1 MAQEPSSKDLLEAVK
16 QQESGGRR
24 YKADGKTLLEGPQ
37 TKYGTAKGEMQ
48 VLDMTNRDPG
58 FGVRPAKDDSADE
71 RARVGRDYLAA
82 MKKRYGNTETALVAY
97 NWGPGNTD
105 NWLKKGGD
113 FAKLPAE
120 TQNYVT
126 KITGSL
132 GSTKVAQAPAKAAP
146 VKAGI
151 QKTAFNPAQNPM
163 FAQLGPSYQAAFAV
177 SMLADEGEKEG
188 KSEDEPSESE
198 KMLMEA
204 TARPVALA
212 SADLSYQS
220 PFPELNTKKQ
230 QQPIGMAAGGVPYVP
245 TPTVR
250 GSAKRELADVKSQ
263 WDAYNAKAGSY
274 NTDVDAYN
282 AANQQYN
289 TDADTYNT
297 AQRRHDTDLADWT
310 QRYRAYMSNPRARP
324 GLQHWLIS
332 NPKPQFSLTAPTLPT
347 LTAPVQPTQPT
358 VSAEQ
363 YQAMAQAARKD
374 VARRGMAMAVA
385 ANPEQFGISL
395 NKFFAEGG
403 EVDATY
409 GGEVE
414 GMEEDPQMM
423 ADKTTELQGF
433 TTRQPDG
440 TGTLWGPDV
449 PVSRSAKEL
458 KAYTEAMNP
467 AVKTFTGG
475 LGMGTRGYIYA
486 DQPDIINLNTALT
499 PGEREVTM
507 LHELE
512 HSMDARGGDIYG
524 RPNFAKMGGMDNNY
538 RAYTLMGNRWDSV
551 EDTVKNMVD
560 NREKLEKFFGRP
572 LDNSYFRKDSYDN
585 LNKVGKTKAMFSE
598 QLASL
603 SALEQTTGKFLTQDP
618 EMRELFPNTKMMAV
632 YDALTGPR
640 QTRMDARDLPPHT
653 PVPSYTY
660 QQNPA
665 LRFIQKTLTGENE
678 YGTSYRPFPIKR
690 ANGGE
695 VDYFQDPMGAPSAP
709 VTQDTFVKGKEFKA
723 ADALKLAKDFGI
735 ALASNTESLVRG
747 AVAQVPGV
755 VGDVESLSRKGIN
768 FLYGPGGV
776 NVSEKTVAPTS
787 EEIRARVPRITDP
800 RPESSGMESMG
811 EMMAPGLGKAA
822 APVAKAAADKVGEA
836 AKMLKKVP
844 PAPAPMAGPT
854 PEVQTELA
862 QLTEQRGLPRNA
874 GQAPDPLIGVR
885 PTVEEAQ
892 ANVAARQA
900 EQLPPPPAEVAVP
913 PEMLEM
919 PPVAAPMQVGVPAD
933 RPFVGRLDAFVD
945 TIKNP
950 VQLGQL
956 KGQLK
961 GKFRDYDVERVE
973 RAFAGMDDKTKL
985 TPDQIKQA
993 LAGTH
998 SPSKWIS
1005 ETLPPKAGEY
1015 SQTADNVW
1023 GKELGTTNLYLK
1035 QPAEKELLFNTYA
1048 ELKDALTEFVENSAA
1063 QPTVLG
1069 LEKMKKALNDQKIE
1083 EVVGTELVAKLKSNF
1098 NKAEKNIRLVDKY
1111 DYQIYNIKMGFTR
1124 PVLYK
1129 TGELSVK
1136 YQTDNQPFF
1145 KYQQEFMDNLVTE
1158 TQERLIQQ
1166 GGITPVTAKTNAMNE
1181 VYNSPNFT
1189 QTYRQSEIYAMKKV
1203 QELALADARNLGI
1216 DSPNLALV
1224 DWTGYETGI
1233 SSYPTATN
1241 AFTKS
1246 VDDVLE
1252 PSIVTLHEANKQ
1264 VQRLLSDDI
1273 KQFSKVLKNEG
1284 AYRPDRHGSIA
1295 PGPHPIGFTRF
1306 SEHETTVPGMGTIEG
1321 RHFHELQSDL
1331 SKDMRTKGATFGSA
1345 AKDQAE
1351 YDKLINQIK
1360 QTRDPITDEL
1370 RVLEQEKIRGISS
1383 GQLSNTRYQEIEE
1396 RQKTLRKI
1404 FNAEIKPLEKR
1415 VNILIGRLNDKTPY
1429 SLEEPFA
1436 GFETNQMARQ
1446 QLLMKNAIQAA
1457 MRDGKRFAT
1466 FPGKESDQPQLYV
1479 GKVLPNLKQI
1489 IRDLGG
1495 EKAGFE
1501 LRQIELPPD
1510 KKGNPIT
1517 AIGVVWSPE
1526 AAARIVEKGVPFAK
1540 GGSVERLSADNRR
1553 YL

>member
-1 MAQEPSSKDLLEAVK
+1 MAQEPSSRDLLDAVK

-24 YKADGKTLLEGPQ
+24 YDKSGKLLEGPP

-48 VLDMTNRDPG
+48 VLDMTNKDPG
-58 FGVRPAKDDSADE
+58 FGVRPAKDDSPDE

-82 MKKRYGNTETALVAY
+82 MKKRYGNTETALIAY

-105 NWLKKGGD
+105 KWLKAGANP
-113 FAKLPAE
+113 AKLPKE
-120 TQNYVT
+120 TQRYVAN
-126 KITGSL
+126 ITASL
-132 GSTKVAQAPAKAAP
+132 GGTKVASAAP
-146 VKAGI
+146 KPKAVKPGAVVGG
-151 QKTAFNPAQNPM
+151 KTAVELLPLFS
-163 FAQLGPSYQAAFAV
+163 QLGPSYQAAMAV
-177 SMLADEGEKEG
+177 SMLADEAEKEG
-188 KSEDEPSESE
+188 KDEDAPSESE
-198 KMLMEA
+198 KMLAAMPSQPA
-204 TARPVALA
+204 AAI
-212 SADLSYQS
+212 DLEFRYRS
-220 PFPELNTKKQ
+220 PFPE
-230 QQPIGMAAGGVPYVP
+230 
-245 TPTVR
+245 
-250 GSAKRELADVKSQ
+250 
-263 WDAYNAKAGSY
+263 
-274 NTDVDAYN
+274 
-282 AANQQYN
+282 
-289 TDADTYNT
+289 
-297 AQRRHDTDLADWT
+297 
-310 QRYRAYMSNPRARP
+310 
-324 GLQHWLIS
+324 
-332 NPKPQFSLTAPTLPT
+332 
-347 LTAPVQPTQPT
+347 VQ
-358 VSAEQ
+358 
-363 YQAMAQAARKD
+363 AQAAPVK
-374 VARRGMAMAVA
+374 RGPLPLLRPVRM
-385 ANPEQFGISL
+385 
-395 NKFFAEGG
+395 AEGG
-403 EVDATY
+403 
-409 GGEVE
+409 
-414 GMEEDPQMM
+414 DPQMENKAVPFEG
-423 ADKTTELQGF
+423 ADL
-433 TTRQPDG
+433 
-440 TGTLWGPDV
+440 
-449 PVSRSAKEL
+449 PVYRSAKEL
-458 KAYTEAMNP
+458 KAYTEALNP
-467 AVKTFTGG
+467 GVKVVTDD
-475 LGMGTRGYIYA
+475 LGVGTRGKMTPSR
-486 DQPDIINLNTALT
+486 PDILELDYRLT
-499 PGEREVTM
+499 PAEREITT

-512 HSMDARGGDIYG
+512 HSMDARGGDMYG
-524 RPNFAKMGGMDNNY
+524 RPNFALMGGMDNNY
-538 RAYTLMGNRWDSV
+538 RAYHLMGNDWGPV
-551 EDTVKNMVD
+551 TETVKNMVD

-572 LDNSYFRKDSYDN
+572 LDNAYF
-585 LNKVGKTKAMFSE
+585 NKQFYNSVKEVQSPSALFSE

-618 EMRELFPNTKMMAV
+618 EMRELFPNTRMMAV
-632 YDALTGPR
+632 FDALTGPR

-660 QQNPA
+660 ETNPA
-665 LRFIQKTLTGENE
+665 LRFIKKALTGENE
-678 YGTSYRPFPIKR
+678 YGTSSRPFPIKR

-709 VTQDTFVKGKEFKA
+709 VTQDTLAKGRDFKA
-723 ADALKLAKDFGI
+723 ADALRILKEGGKDVGRNLRAIGQGVLEIPYNFFGGAADIGNMVLTPFGLGSAEPFLGSAQLKRLALERGI
-735 ALASNTESLVRG
+735 RQAPPTDPRDLGYYMMGELGASALSPA
-747 AVAQVPGV
+747 GV
-755 VGDVESLSRKGIN
+755 VG
-768 FLYGPGGV
+768 GGV
-776 NVSEKTVAPTS
+776 Q
-787 EEIRARVPRITDP
+787 
-800 RPESSGMESMG
+800 
-811 EMMAPGLGKAA
+811 
-822 APVAKAAADKVGEA
+822 AADKVGEA

-844 PAPAPMAGPT
+844 PAPAKAT
-854 PEVQTELA
+854 TQTVAPVE
-862 QLTEQRGLPRNA
+862 PRPV
-874 GQAPDPLIGVR
+874 APAPVLR
-885 PTVEEAQ
+885 EAP
-892 ANVAARQA
+892 AAPVRQA
-900 EQLPPPPAEVAVP
+900 EPLPAPPAEVAVP
-913 PEMLEM
+913 QEMLPPPPAMTALPEA

-961 GKFRDYDVERVE
+961 GKFRDYDIERVE

-1023 GKELGTTNLYLK
+1023 GKELGTTNLYLE
-1035 QPAEKELLFNTYA
+1035 QPAKKEVLFNTYD
-1048 ELKDALTEFVENSAA
+1048 ELKDALTQFEKNSAA

-1069 LEKMKKALNDQKIE
+1069 LEKIKKALNDQNIE

-1111 DYQIYNIKMGFTR
+1111 DNQIYNIKMGFTR

-1145 KYQQEFMDNLVTE
+1145 KYQQEFMDNLVTKA
-1158 TQERLIQQ
+1158 QERLIQQ

-1189 QTYRQSEIYAMKKV
+1189 QTHRQSEIYAMKKV

-1233 SSYPTATN
+1233 SSYPTATT

-1360 QTRDPITDEL
+1360 QTRDPILDEL
-1370 RVLEQEKIRGISS
+1370 QVLEQEKIKGINS

-1404 FNAEIKPLEKR
+1404 FAAEIKPLEKR
-1415 VNILIGRLNDKTPY
+1415 VNILTNRRYENPTY

-1436 GFETNQMARQ
+1436 GFETNQMVRQ

-1489 IRDLGG
+1489 IKDLGG

-1501 LRQIELPPD
+1501 LRHGASKIELPPD

-1540 GGSVERLSADNRR
+1540 GGMVERQSADTRR

>member
-1 MAQEPSSKDLLEAVK
+1 
-16 QQESGGRR
+16 
-24 YKADGKTLLEGPQ
+24 LEGPP

-48 VLDMTNRDPG
+48 VLDMTNKDPG
-58 FGVRPAKDDSADE
+58 FGVKPARDNSPDE

-82 MKKRYGNTETALVAY
+82 MKKRYGNTETALIAY

-105 NWLKKGGD
+105 KWLKAGANP
-113 FAKLPAE
+113 AKLPKE
-120 TQNYVT
+120 TQKYVAN
-126 KITGSL
+126 ITASL
-132 GSTKVAQAPAKAAP
+132 GGTKVASAAP
-146 VKAGI
+146 KPKAVKPGAVVGG
-151 QKTAFNPAQNPM
+151 KTAVELLPLFS
-163 FAQLGPSYQAAFAV
+163 QLGPSYQAAMAV
-177 SMLADEGEKEG
+177 SMLADEAEKEG
-188 KSEDEPSESE
+188 KDEDAPSESE
-198 KMLMEA
+198 KMLAAMPSQPA
-204 TARPVALA
+204 AAI
-212 SADLSYQS
+212 DLELRYRS
-220 PFPELNTKKQ
+220 PFPE
-230 QQPIGMAAGGVPYVP
+230 
-245 TPTVR
+245 
-250 GSAKRELADVKSQ
+250 
-263 WDAYNAKAGSY
+263 
-274 NTDVDAYN
+274 
-282 AANQQYN
+282 
-289 TDADTYNT
+289 
-297 AQRRHDTDLADWT
+297 
-310 QRYRAYMSNPRARP
+310 
-324 GLQHWLIS
+324 
-332 NPKPQFSLTAPTLPT
+332 
-347 LTAPVQPTQPT
+347 VQ
-358 VSAEQ
+358 
-363 YQAMAQAARKD
+363 AQAAPVK
-374 VARRGMAMAVA
+374 RGPLPLLRPVRM
-385 ANPEQFGISL
+385 
-395 NKFFAEGG
+395 AEGG
-403 EVDATY
+403 
-409 GGEVE
+409 
-414 GMEEDPQMM
+414 DPQMENK
-423 ADKTTELQGF
+423 AAPLE
-433 TTRQPDG
+433 G
-440 TGTLWGPDV
+440 TGYVRGADL

-467 AVKTFTGG
+467 AVKSVTGN
-475 LGMGTRGYIYA
+475 LGFDTRGYMTPSS
-486 DQPDIINLNTALT
+486 PDTLNLNFRLT
-499 PGEREVTM
+499 PAEKEVTT

-512 HSMDARGGDIYG
+512 HSMDARGGDLYG
-524 RPNFAKMGGMDNNY
+524 RPNFALMGGMDNNY
-538 RAYTLMGNRWDSV
+538 RAYHLMGNDWGPV
-551 EDTVKNMVD
+551 TETVKNMVD

-572 LDNSYFRKDSYDN
+572 LDNAYF
-585 LNKVGKTKAMFSE
+585 NKQFYNSVKEVQSPSALFSE

-603 SALEQTTGKFLTQDP
+603 SALEQVTGKFLTQDP
-618 EMRELFPNTKMMAV
+618 EMRELFPNTRMMAV
-632 YDALTGPR
+632 FDALTGPR

-660 QQNPA
+660 ETNPA
-665 LRFIQKTLTGENE
+665 LRFIKKALTGENE
-678 YGTSYRPFPIKR
+678 YGTSSRPFPIKR

-709 VTQDTFVKGKEFKA
+709 VTQDTFVKGRDFKA

-755 VGDVESLSRKGIN
+755 FGDVESLSRKGIN

-811 EMMAPGLGKAA
+811 EIMAPGLGKAA

-844 PAPAPMAGPT
+844 PAPAKATTQTVAPVEPRPVT
-854 PEVQTELA
+854 PE
-862 QLTEQRGLPRNA
+862 PMP
-874 GQAPDPLIGVR
+874 APAPVLR
-885 PTVEEAQ
+885 EAP
-892 ANVAARQA
+892 AAPVRQA
-900 EQLPPPPAEVAVP
+900 EPLPAPPAEVAVP
-913 PEMLEM
+913 QEMLPPPPAMTALPEA

-961 GKFRDYDVERVE
+961 GKFRDYDIERVE

-993 LAGTH
+993 LAGIH
-998 SPSKWIS
+998 SPGKWIS

-1015 SQTADNVW
+1015 HQTADNVW
-1023 GKELGTTNLYLK
+1023 GKELGTTNLYLE
-1035 QPAEKELLFNTYA
+1035 QPAKKEVLFNTYD

-1111 DYQIYNIKMGFTR
+1111 DNQIYNIKMGFTR

-1145 KYQQEFMDNLVTE
+1145 KYQQEFLDNLVTKA
-1158 TQERLIQQ
+1158 QERLMQQ
-1166 GGITPVTAKTNAMNE
+1166 GAITPVTAKTNAMNE

-1189 QTYRQSEIYAMKKV
+1189 QTHRQSEIYAMKKV

-1233 SSYPTATN
+1233 SSYPTATT

-1370 RVLEQEKIRGISS
+1370 RVLEEEKIRGISS
-1383 GQLSNTRYQEIEE
+1383 RQLSNTRYQEIEE

-1415 VNILIGRLNDKTPY
+1415 VNTLIGRLNDKTPY

-1436 GFETNQMARQ
+1436 GFETNQMVRQ

-1479 GKVLPNLKQI
+1479 GKVLPNLKQVI
-1489 IRDLGG
+1489 KDLGG

-1501 LRQIELPPD
+1501 LRHGASD
-1510 KKGNPIT
+1510 
-1517 AIGVVWSPE
+1517 
-1526 AAARIVEKGVPFAK
+1526 
-1540 GGSVERLSADNRR
+1540 
-1553 YL
+1553 